1 LRSQFLGLSLSL
13 LLAACSGNRSAAPKP
28 TPPFDGLV
36 LVIQETPEGHLR
48 YSWQQAVEFA
58 PPLDGSLSTLDS
70 ASHGIVLASRRPR
83 DCDQEHIDCYQ
94 QCMKRRPP
102 YRYAP
107 RGSHTH
113 IRHCTTTCLEEYMEC
128 LETQK
133 HQALRFPAVDDLM
146 EWLKR
151 HRKELLVGSVVVIAG
166 VAFVVVSAGAGLFV
180 LAPVVLVASSETTC
194 EPRLA
199 GG

>member
-1 LRSQFLGLSLSL
+1 MRGQFLALSLSL
-13 LLAACSGNRSAAPKP
+13 LLTACSGNRAAAAAP
-28 TPPFDGLV
+28 TPPFDGFV
-36 LVIQETPEGHLR
+36 LVIKETPEGQLS
-48 YSWQQAVEFA
+48 YFWQRSAEFTL
-58 PPLDGSLSTLDS
+58 PLDDALSPLGSE
-70 ASHGIVLASRRPR
+70 SHGIVLASRRPR

-113 IRHCTTTCLEEYMEC
+113 IRHCTTTCLEEYMDC

-133 HQALRFPAVDDLM
+133 HQALQFPAVDGLM

-151 HRKELLVGSVVVIAG
+151 HRKDLLVGSVVVIAG

-194 EPRLA
+194 DPRLA